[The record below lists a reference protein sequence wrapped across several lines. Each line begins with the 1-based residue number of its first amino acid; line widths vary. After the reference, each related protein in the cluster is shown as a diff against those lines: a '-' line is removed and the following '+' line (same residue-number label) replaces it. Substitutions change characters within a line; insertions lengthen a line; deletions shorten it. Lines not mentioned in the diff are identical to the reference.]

1 MSEPHKRY
9 CAKIARWTRQQLYT
23 VPCIQQVN
31 PAKESLALGVRT
43 VAGGAG
49 GGTWSVGYTDV
60 HCWKFTELYTWDL
73 CLSCRYIVLNQSPF
87 KKLYT
92 RCFCK
97 RVLVLFAKSN
107 KSLKMETVQVPCTC
121 KVKVTGVQTFSHKIS
136 KSWGFVYSMVTTVD
150 DGVLYI
156 WGLLRELILKIV
168 ITRKNYIVHL
178 KLV

>member
-1 MSEPHKRY
+1 M
-9 CAKIARWTRQQLYT
+9 
-23 VPCIQQVN
+23 
-31 PAKESLALGVRT
+31 
-43 VAGGAG
+43 
-49 GGTWSVGYTDV
+49 
-60 HCWKFTELYTWDL
+60 
-73 CLSCRYIVLNQSPF
+73 
-87 KKLYT
+87 
-92 RCFCK
+92 
-97 RVLVLFAKSN
+97 FAKSN

>member
-1 MSEPHKRY
+1 
-9 CAKIARWTRQQLYT
+9 
-23 VPCIQQVN
+23 
-31 PAKESLALGVRT
+31 
-43 VAGGAG
+43 
-49 GGTWSVGYTDV
+49 
-60 HCWKFTELYTWDL
+60 
-73 CLSCRYIVLNQSPF
+73 
-87 KKLYT
+87 
-92 RCFCK
+92 
-97 RVLVLFAKSN
+97 
-107 KSLKMETVQVPCTC
+107 METVQVPCTC